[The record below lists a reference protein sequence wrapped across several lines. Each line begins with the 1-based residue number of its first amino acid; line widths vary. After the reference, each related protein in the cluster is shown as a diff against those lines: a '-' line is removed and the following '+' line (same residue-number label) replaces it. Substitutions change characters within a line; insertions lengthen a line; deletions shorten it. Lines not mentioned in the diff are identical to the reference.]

1 METYGNLD
9 GGIVATQRMAQPWE
23 NAITSSSESLLTE
36 NTTKNVHYQMLWR
49 MRCFTPTFP
58 SQLKSMCRSLDLMWG
73 KSKNNLTIASLPDMG
88 DDEDW
93 EEEEIY
99 K

>member
-9 GGIVATQRMAQPWE
+9 GGIVATQRMAPLWE
-23 NAITSSSESLLTE
+23 NAITSSEELLLAE
-36 NTTKNVHYQMLWR
+36 NTTKNAHSQTLFR

-58 SQLKSMCRSLDLMWG
+58 SQLKSMCKSLASMLG
-73 KSKNNLTIASLPDMG
+73 KSKNNLTIASLPDME
-88 DDEDW
+88 DDWD

>member
-9 GGIVATQRMAQPWE
+9 GGIVATQRMAPLWE
-23 NAITSSSESLLTE
+23 NAITSSEELLLAE
-36 NTTKNVHYQMLWR
+36 NTTKNAHSQTLFR
-49 MRCFTPTFP
+49 IRCFTPTFP
-58 SQLKSMCRSLDLMWG
+58 SQLKSMCKSLASMLG
-73 KSKNNLTIASLPDMG
+73 KSKNNLTIASLPDME
-88 DDEDW
+88 DDWD

>member
-9 GGIVATQRMAQPWE
+9 GGIVATQKTAPLWE
-23 NAITSSSESLLTE
+23 NAITNSEELLLAE
-36 NTTKNVHYQMLWR
+36 NTTKNAHYQTLFR

-58 SQLKSMCRSLDLMWG
+58 SQLKSMCKSLASMLG
-73 KSKNNLTIASLPDMG
+73 KSKNNLTTASLPDME
-88 DDEDW
+88 DDWD